1 MTENH
6 DEPPVPRPPE
16 EGGEGRLMR
25 FAKSAL
31 ATNALLL
38 PVITGD
44 LAKLPALERSAEV
57 LRYSVLRIEYWL
69 SPHGLLRGI
78 LRLSLTL
85 ALLLGLPT
93 LIVGPVVLVLLEG
106 VAAAA
111 ALLAATAA
119 NLAALSFSLIAAVIG
134 FAVLTAL
141 IRTLSRPK

>member
-1 MTENH
+1 
-6 DEPPVPRPPE
+6 
-16 EGGEGRLMR
+16 MR

-31 ATNALLL
+31 TTSALPV

-69 SPHGLLRGI
+69 SPRGLLRGI

-93 LIVGPVVLVLLEG
+93 LIVGPVVLLLLEG

-119 NLAALSFSLIAAVIG
+119 SLAALSFSLIAAVIG